1 MLAYTH
7 ILGSDEIKVSPESK
21 TDHTLE
27 DRHRLDLKK
36 TGSVVNVQYTVISMD
51 KRLWTQQSIS
61 EQTVRTAVCM
71 QDAQQNLAIWS

>member
-1 MLAYTH
+1 MRKIPKRNTSCLVSNYEDLNVGITH

-51 KRLWTQQSIS
+51 KRLWT
-61 EQTVRTAVCM
+61 
-71 QDAQQNLAIWS
+71 